1 MMGPFAIL
9 RTNAKDAFRWLN
21 PAKSQIQAQQFLTLG
36 KPRGVGMSKQLT
48 DKHEM
53 FCQEYLID
61 LNASAAAERAGY
73 KKSWAR
79 SNTPRLMAN
88 DDISNRIQ
96 ELKETR
102 SASLKVSAE
111 WVLKECVDCYEYNK
125 EKVVNQHGQENM
137 RNPTVAAKFLELA
150 GKHIGVKAFDTNYEN
165 KVPEPLKDL
174 TLDQLI
180 ELKKTL
186 ESYGVVTTDM

>member
-1 MMGPFAIL
+1 
-9 RTNAKDAFRWLN
+9 
-21 PAKSQIQAQQFLTLG
+21 
-36 KPRGVGMSKQLT
+36 MSKQLT
-48 DKHEM
+48 DKKLI
-53 FCQEYLID
+53 FCREYLID
-61 LNASAAAERAGY
+61 LNATGAAVRAGY
-73 KKSWAR
+73 KMSWAR

-111 WVLKECVDCYEYNK
+111 WVLKECVECYEYNK
-125 EKVVNQHGQENM
+125 ERIVNPHGIEVM
-137 RNPTVAAKFLELA
+137 RNPTVAAKILEMA
-150 GKHIGVKAFDTNYEN
+150 GKHIGVRAFDPNLEA

-180 ELKKTL
+180 SLKKTL
-186 ESYGVVTTDM
+186 EDFGVVTTDM